1 VISLL
6 KNNTPF
12 ALLILVCLAALPQF
26 THHEAAQPF
35 SLLLGAT
42 AMQQIFTTITTFL
55 GMGTQAMGKIWSIAL
70 LLTNALLINRLAST
84 QKFMDRAG
92 MIPAISFL
100 LLNTLVPVSISTMML
115 LFTAILIVVLEKL
128 IVSYKNPKP
137 NNTLL
142 IAGFFTGLATAL
154 GSPFLILFIWL
165 TASVLIMRPASM
177 KEWLLT
183 SLGFL
188 LPFYFLASGLYLT
201 DQLKLEKI
209 IPEFALQISWPKL
222 SQVEWIRISLF
233 VFLPWLSLFVGKNF
247 FNKMMIQHR
256 KSFSLMLILYLAMLL
271 ICIAGLNKLPQ
282 LLHLLLIPGS
292 IMLSPLFSSFKKQFM
307 PNLIFWGMVIVSLLR

>member
-1 VISLL
+1 MISLL

-26 THHEAAQPF
+26 THHEAPQSFA
-35 SLLLGAT
+35 LLLGPT
-42 AMQQIFTTITTFL
+42 AMQEIFTTIMSFL
-55 GMGTQAMGKIWSIAL
+55 GMGNLAMGKIWSIVL
-70 LLTNALLINRLAST
+70 LLSNALLINRLVT
-84 QKFMDRAG
+84 NQKFTDRAG
-92 MIPAISFL
+92 MLPAISFL
-100 LLNTLVPVSISTMML
+100 LLNMLVPVSISTMML
-115 LFTAILIVVLEKL
+115 LFTGILIVVIEKL

-154 GSPFLILFIWL
+154 GSPFLILFMWL
-165 TASVLIMRPASM
+165 TASVLIMRPASL

-209 IPEFALQISWPKL
+209 IPEFALRISWPKL
-222 SQVEWIRISLF
+222 NQLEWIRISLF
-233 VFLPWLSLFVGKNF
+233 FLLPWLSLFVGKKF
-247 FNKMMIQHR
+247 FDKMMIQHR
-256 KSFSLMLILYLAMLL
+256 KSFSLLLILYLAMLL
-271 ICIAGLNKLPQ
+271 ICVAELNKLPQ
-282 LLHLLLIPGS
+282 LLQLLLIPGS